1 VNSHATDSLEPGPAT
16 PVANGPKDFFETRPQ
31 TARAGTA
38 LEPVA
43 FKAEPELVS
52 ALDTA
57 NSFDVPVTDDGEPA
71 FEPVAIANCTAP
83 DNEDEETLQ
92 RCVADIHD
100 QLVAVPAKNSPTVS
114 AITLGGCKLLIAT
127 WEAEAFIQPTGDP
140 SAALQRTVA
149 ARTILHVCMERH
161 RKGEPTDLDFALLMA
176 RKQTQEMEAQI
187 ALAKEANNIDAAVNL
202 AATTKRLM
210 ALIDEGEKL
219 NA

>member
-1 VNSHATDSLEPGPAT
+1 LE
-16 PVANGPKDFFETRPQ
+16 
-31 TARAGTA
+31 
-38 LEPVA
+38 
-43 FKAEPELVS
+43 S
-52 ALDTA
+52 A
-57 NSFDVPVTDDGEPA
+57 NSFDVPVSDED
-71 FEPVAIANCTAP
+71 EPVAIADSSAP

-100 QLVAVPAKNSPTVS
+100 QLVGVPVKNSPSVS

-127 WEAEAFIQPTGDP
+127 WEAEAFTQPTGDL

-161 RKGEPTDLDFALLMA
+161 RKGEPTDLAFALAMA
-176 RKQTQEMEAQI
+176 RKQTHEMDAQI

-202 AATTKRLM
+202 AATTKRLV

-219 NA
+219 